1 MESSKN
7 IEMGGILNKKWM
19 ILITIFMLAGVL
31 VSGCTDNAD
40 DTAMEE
46 ETENPTPEEITEE
59 VDVVGEGIDYGI
71 RMEYYGM
78 MKPSE
83 IEINR
88 GDTLVWT
95 NYKPQ
100 NTFVLVS
107 DDGLFENQEMY
118 VHDTYEYTF
127 MNSGTYT
134 FSVADVPDMTL
145 TVTVN

>member
-1 MESSKN
+1 MT
-7 IEMGGILNKKWM
+7 KKCL
-19 ILITIFMLAGVL
+19 ILITILMLAGVL
-31 VSGCTDNAD
+31 VSGCADNAD
-40 DTAMEE
+40 NAATDEQIEDAT
-46 ETENPTPEEITEE
+46 TEDVAEAT
-59 VDVVGEGIDYGI
+59 DVVGDGIDYGI

-107 DDGLFENQEMY
+107 DDGLFEDQEMY
-118 VHDTYEYTF
+118 VHDTYNYTF
-127 MNSGTYT
+127 TESGTYT
-134 FSVADVPDMTL
+134 FSVVDYPDMTL
-145 TVTVN
+145 TATVN

>member
-1 MESSKN
+1 M
-7 IEMGGILNKKWM
+7 NKKWL
-19 ILITIFMLAGVL
+19 ILITILMLAGVL
-31 VSGCTDNAD
+31 VSGCADNAE

-46 ETENPTPEEITEE
+46 EAEETTEDAADEDTVVIGDG
-59 VDVVGEGIDYGI
+59 VDHGI

-83 IEINR
+83 ITINR

-100 NTFVLVS
+100 NTYVLVS
-107 DDGLFENQEMY
+107 DDGLFEDLEMY
-118 VHDTYEYTF
+118 VHDTHEYTF
-127 MNSGTYT
+127 MDSGTYT
-134 FSVADVPDMTL
+134 FSVEDQPDMTL

>member
-1 MESSKN
+1 M
-7 IEMGGILNKKWM
+7 NKKWM

>member
-1 MESSKN
+1 MT
-7 IEMGGILNKKWM
+7 KKWL
-19 ILITIFMLAGVL
+19 ILITILMLAGVL
-31 VSGCTDNAD
+31 VSGCADTAD
-40 DTAMEE
+40 DDTTMEE
-46 ETENPTPEEITEE
+46 ENAEETTADDVEE
-59 VDVVGEGIDYGI
+59 VAVVGDGVDHGI

-107 DDGLFENQEMY
+107 DDGLFEDQEMY
-118 VHDTYEYTF
+118 VHDTYDYTF
-127 MNSGTYT
+127 MNTGTYT
-134 FSVADVPDMTL
+134 FSVVDVPDMTL

>member
-1 MESSKN
+1 MT
-7 IEMGGILNKKWM
+7 KKWL
-19 ILITIFMLAGVL
+19 ILITILMLAGVL
-31 VSGCTDNAD
+31 VSGCADNAD

-46 ETENPTPEEITEE
+46 ETVEETTAEE
-59 VDVVGEGIDYGI
+59 VQEDVTDVVGEGVDYGI

-83 IEINR
+83 IDINR

-95 NYKPQ
+95 NLKPQ

-107 DDGLFENQEMY
+107 DDGLFEDHEMY

-134 FSVADVPDMTL
+134 FSVVDVPDMTL